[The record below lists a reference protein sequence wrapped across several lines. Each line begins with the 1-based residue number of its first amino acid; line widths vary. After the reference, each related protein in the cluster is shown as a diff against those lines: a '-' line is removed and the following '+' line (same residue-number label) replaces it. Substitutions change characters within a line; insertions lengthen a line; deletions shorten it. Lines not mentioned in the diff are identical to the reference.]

1 MKRKL
6 RKAFVIPPEL
16 SRVSHPG
23 QVPTSTRKEAAKA
36 ERAFKQPKAPTEAD
50 RLRDTSPRLTTRSVI
65 EGLGLDKAQTENY
78 RKFLD
83 ENLGSMNETRFRQA
97 VLQKMLDDKLDPDK
111 RRVLADRA
119 VSYYRFRNETA
130 KKSILDLDDLQ
141 KGDPRGG
148 RYYRRIPTEKGMRYY
163 YDEERYHKRDDA
175 HLSGA
180 DVLRKRQEKAMAD
193 NKPGE
198 SLDETPTAELVA
210 TLQQLKDR
218 HAKSPDSGTEGR
230 IKAISAELSKRGMK
244 DKPVEKAELSPAK
257 AKEILR
263 DGTVHGKPISDKQRG
278 YFGAVAG
285 GNAKKSETY
294 KAETTEKAC
303 MEKSAIDELSE
314 VGDELIKGGGEG
326 SRGGKVVGHTASGK
340 PIYQHHVDAVPGYAK
355 DLADREKVKH
365 VLNQF
370 EDGDG
375 SKDRIDNFTPA
386 GARQSLSGL
395 EGAIENK
402 LKLAEKRVQKS
413 EPAPE
418 EPLEKA
424 FLGGYSNWM
433 DQFSDTPLHV
443 KAMELTRD
451 CLRLDREQDKFY
463 RGKPQWD
470 ERQKLDVVARA
481 KLEEQE
487 RQQFKAFDAKRR
499 EYEDAKRDLEEKLL
513 SQRIEAAKLRKS
525 QTICE
530 IVVGEAERAAEE
542 APERAKRI
550 KQVEEGTSADG
561 GLDANDD
568 DESLSKAQEDT
579 MELDQWLQ
587 KSGALPEG
595 EPGMD
600 EGVEVSSPENGGKV
614 AGVGKPDGSP
624 QNTGN
629 GTKADVGTVP
639 SVASDKLSEDDAE
652 VEQQMEPHTKP
663 IEKLSKGFHESR
675 FIPEA
680 QNDLQARQIDA
691 RRSAQLRKGEADVF
705 IPPTRV
711 ARTETMAKSEGGHF
725 AVGRGTPQVLVD
737 DTMDRMIE
745 ATVQGPDQFY
755 PHGRPT
761 IGALGDLR
769 KSAECPACGLQKSLA
784 LSACPNC
791 GDGTVRPD
799 VGVIRGGVLVKSER
813 PGPAMRRP
821 ARAEAQVLPNGI
833 VVVDE

>member
-6 RKAFVIPPEL
+6 RKAFVIPPEM

-23 QVPTSTRKEAAKA
+23 QVPTSTKRHAAQV
-36 ERAFKQPKAPTEAD
+36 ERAFAKPKPPTEAD
-50 RLRDTSPRLTTRSVI
+50 RLRDTSPRLTTRSVV
-65 EGLGLDKAQTENY
+65 EGLIESGKVEVY

-83 ENLGSMNETRFRQA
+83 DLSRSATETQYRQA
-97 VLQKMLDDKLDPDK
+97 VVQKMMDDKLDPDK

-119 VSYYRFRNETA
+119 MSFYRFRNQTA
-130 KKSILDLDDLQ
+130 KKSMLSLDDLQ
-141 KGDPRGG
+141 KADPRGG
-148 RYYRRIPTEKGMRYY
+148 RYYRRVPTEKGMRYY
-163 YDEERYHKRDDA
+163 YDEERYHKRGDA
-175 HLSGA
+175 HLAGA
-180 DVLRKRQEKAMAD
+180 DVLRKRQEKSMAD

-218 HAKSPDSGTEGR
+218 HAKSPDAGTDGR

-244 DKPVEKAELSPAK
+244 AKPEAEKSTYAK
-257 AKEILR
+257 GCGPEMK
-263 DGTVHGKPISDKQRG
+263 
-278 YFGAVAG
+278 
-285 GNAKKSETY
+285 
-294 KAETTEKAC
+294 
-303 MEKSAIDELSE
+303 KSAIDELAE
-314 VGDELIKGGGEG
+314 VGDELVKGGGEG
-326 SRGGKVVGHTASGK
+326 SRGGKVIGHTKSGK
-340 PIYQHHVDAVPGYAK
+340 AIYQHHVDAVPGYAK

-370 EDGDG
+370 EDDDG

-386 GARQSLSGL
+386 GARQSLDGL
-395 EGAIENK
+395 EGVIENK

-413 EPAPE
+413 EGPAP

-433 DQFSDTPLHV
+433 DQFADTPLHV
-443 KAMELTRD
+443 KAMELTRE
-451 CLRLDREQDKFY
+451 CLRLEREQDKAY
-463 RGKPQWD
+463 RSKPAWD
-470 ERQKLDVVARA
+470 ERQKMDVVARA

-487 RQQFKAFDAKRR
+487 RQQFKAFESKRR

-525 QTICE
+525 QSVAE
-530 IVVGEAERAAEE
+530 VVIGETERHVEEAAERK
-542 APERAKRI
+542 KRI
-550 KQVEEGTSADG
+550 DQVEEGTSADG
-561 GLDANDD
+561 GLDANDEG
-568 DESLSKAQEDT
+568 ESLSKATEDT
-579 MELDQWLQ
+579 MELDDWLR
-587 KSGALPEG
+587 KSGGLPEG
-595 EPGMD
+595 EPSLD

-614 AGVGKPDGSP
+614 AGVGKPAGEP
-624 QNTGN
+624 AG
-629 GTKADVGTVP
+629 GGGKADVGDVP
-639 SVASDKLSEDDAE
+639 RVASDKLSEDDAE
-652 VEQQMEPHTKP
+652 VEGQMEPHTKP

-680 QNDLQARQIDA
+680 KNDLEARQIDA
-691 RRSAQLRKGEADVF
+691 RRTAQLRKGEDDVF
-705 IPPTRV
+705 IPPARV
-711 ARTETMAKSEGGHF
+711 ERAEPMAKSEGPSHF

-737 DTMDRMIE
+737 DTMDRMIA

-769 KSAECPACGLQKSLA
+769 KSMECPTCGLQKSLA

-791 GDGTVRPD
+791 GEGTVRQD

-821 ARAEAQVLPNGI
+821 ARGEAQVLPNGI